1 MKSLNLLKPN
11 KKSIFLNSGKGQE
24 VKYLELDEEIGLKA
38 LKEDIKAG
46 ATHFKECLEVAEK
59 KPSRVVVINC
69 SNEEEGLMA
78 VSYLATAYNQAE
90 EYCMEADDTPD
101 YYAEESCAW
110 SIEDFEKDF
119 SLKYENL
126 EAEDEDSEEEYPDEE
141 EEWEESAKKIP
152 ILTLKEI
159 KQYFNDGFCN
169 VPFSNNDEFTSG
181 LAPNRRNVPYWLS
194 LKKEPICIVVGEED
208 LYDDFSLN
216 FYERNKHNN
225 LNEALERF
233 KTNRHVYVLAISPIR
248 MLGGMQSEEEEDGSP
263 FINTMMKQKICEVL
277 LEYTATLVEVKSTE
291 EAMKQYYRRLF
302 DSWASQFGMTFVKG
316 FPKSQIADQIVAMKN
331 PEKSHLIERV
341 YQYVLA
347 QGITGKELTK
357 EHFAI
362 ISKFKSLGVVEFGKK
377 VKRKTNIQKL
387 EESLVGMEEVKQQV
401 RDIVNIMK
409 FNKERAKRG
418 LGHSGYHNVHMML
431 GAPGTAKTT
440 VAQLMGEIMREEN
453 LLPDSRFIAI
463 NGADLKALY
472 VGHSAPKTKAYFD
485 NYDIILIDEAYSV
498 VTEGVNDSFSNEAI
512 AQLIIELENHGMD
525 RLVIFA
531 GYGGGSVREK
541 DNKMLQ
547 FLNANPGIRS
557 RINSTIYFKSY
568 NPKEMVEIVH
578 SHAKRANYILNKDA
592 DDLIYRY
599 FAGRYQKS
607 DFGNG
612 REARS
617 LLENI
622 TIEAARR
629 VMTQDKDKITK
640 RDMQLLTKED
650 VAAAV
655 QKLGNSYRTQNGK
668 L

>member
-1 MKSLNLLKPN
+1 MKSLNLLKSN

-38 LKEDIKAG
+38 LKEDVKAG

-101 YYAEESCAW
+101 YYAEESCDW
-110 SIEDFEKDF
+110 NIEDFEKAF
-119 SLKYENL
+119 SLEFEEL
-126 EAEDEDSEEEYPDEE
+126 GPEDEDPEEYHDEE
-141 EEWEESAKKIP
+141 EEWEENAQKVP
-152 ILTLKEI
+152 IITLREI
-159 KQYFNDGFCN
+159 KQYFNNGFSN
-169 VPFSNNDEFTSG
+169 IPFSNDDEFMSG
-181 LAPNRRNVPYWLS
+181 LAPNRRKEPYWLS
-194 LKKEPICIVVGEED
+194 LREEPICIVVTEEE

-216 FYERNKHNN
+216 FYERSKHNN
-225 LNEALERF
+225 LCEALERF
-233 KTNRHVYVLAISPIR
+233 KTNRHIYVLAIATIR
-248 MLGGMQSEEEEDGSP
+248 RLDETYTEEDGSY
-263 FINTMMKQKICEVL
+263 FLNSVMKQKICEVL

-302 DSWASQFGMTFVKG
+302 DSWASQFGMTFAKG

-347 QGITGKELTK
+347 QGVTGKEFTK

-377 VKRKTNIQKL
+377 AKKKTNIQKL
-387 EESLVGMEEVKQQV
+387 EESLVGMEEVKRQV
-401 RDIVNIMK
+401 RDIVNVMK

-453 LLPDSRFIAI
+453 LLPDSRFVAI

-498 VTEGVNDSFSNEAI
+498 VTEGEIDSFSNEAI
-512 AQLIIELENHGMD
+512 AQLIIELEKHGMD

-531 GYGGGSVREK
+531 GYGGGSVKEK

-629 VMTQDKDKITK
+629 VMGQDKEKITK
-640 RDMQLLTKED
+640 RDMQLLTQED
-650 VAAAV
+650 VAAAIR
-655 QKLGNSYRTQNGK
+655 KLSNSYRTQNGK